1 MAVAVMMLR
10 LDKYLADMGKGT
22 RKEIK
27 KKIQKGL
34 VLVDGKVVK
43 EPERKVD
50 PDVQEVSLEGKVI
63 PYAAFSYLMLNK
75 PAGLVS
81 ATRDPKEK
89 TVLDLIKGEKRKD
102 LFPVGRLDK
111 DTVGLLLMTND
122 GELAHRL
129 LSPAKHV
136 DKVYFAR
143 VKGLVDERDVELFA
157 TGVDIGDDK
166 LCLPAELK
174 IKKLEKETGESEVEI
189 CIKEGRFHQV
199 KRMFQAVGKEVLFLQ
214 RLQMGTLCLDET
226 LKPGEYRELTE
237 EEKEKLCC
245 RI

>member
-1 MAVAVMMLR
+1 MMLR

-50 PDVQEVSLEGKVI
+50 PDVQEVSLEGKVVA
-63 PYAAFSYLMLNK
+63 YAVFSYLMLNK
-75 PAGLVS
+75 PAGVVS
-81 ATRDPKEK
+81 ATQDSKEK

-111 DTVGLLLMTND
+111 DTVGLLLLTND

-143 VKGLVDERDVELFA
+143 VKGLVDKQDVELFA
-157 TGVDIGDDK
+157 TGVDIGDEK
-166 LCLPAELK
+166 PCLPAELTVK
-174 IKKLEKETGESEVEI
+174 RLDPESGESEVEI
-189 CIKEGRFHQV
+189 CIREGRFHQV
-199 KRMFQAVGKEVLFLQ
+199 KRMFQAVGKEVLFLK
-214 RLQMGTLCLDET
+214 RLKMGGLCLDEC
-226 LKPGEYRELTE
+226 LNPGEYRELTE